1 MADESKAVDLSALE
15 IDDELF
21 AKARAAANEEE
32 LVALAAEAGVE
43 LTREQAQDVYGRLH
57 ASGELT
63 DDELDDVAGGCSSE
77 AEEARYCPKC
87 GAKMKRGT
95 LCSGTGATIF
105 IYRCPNCDP
114 SFDPVC
120 ALA

>member
-1 MADESKAVDLSALE
+1 MADENKLVDLSALE

-77 AEEARYCPKC
+77 AEETRYCPKC
-87 GAKMKRGT
+87 GSKMGRAG
-95 LCSGTGATIF
+95 GEGA
-105 IYRCPNCDP
+105 YVCRKCDP

>member
-57 ASGELT
+57 TSGELT
-63 DDELDDVAGGCSSE
+63 DDELDDVAGGCGSGE
-77 AEEARYCPKC
+77 DRYCPKC
-87 GAKMKRGT
+87 GSKLGHATGKGEYVCRKCG
-95 LCSGTGATIF
+95 SG
-105 IYRCPNCDP
+105 
-114 SFDPVC
+114 FDPVC